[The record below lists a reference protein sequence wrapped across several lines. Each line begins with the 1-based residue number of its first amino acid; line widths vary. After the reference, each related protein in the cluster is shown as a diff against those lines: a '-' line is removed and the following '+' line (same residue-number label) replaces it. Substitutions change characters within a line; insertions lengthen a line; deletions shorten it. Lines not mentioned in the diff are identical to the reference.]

1 MRAEA
6 DVRASRRSETVR
18 EDDQRIR
25 TGPRR
30 ILDRS
35 DDFLVALRVG
45 PPPLGDDAHRRF
57 PCFAGIARPRRLI
70 GVELIRCGAAGENC
84 EREESET
91 NETANHVSSGI
102 TDVRTRSGAYWAMRT
117 LTKTST
123 PPAMTVPLTR
133 SPRSTIAAANV
144 TSGSRY
150 SNTATRETSTRSS
163 APYQNR
169 YPRAE
174 HPLARNTSAPQ
185 PTGVSCGN
193 SRQPRCTR
201 KNGVSMAAPNSIAPE
216 VARRGPR
223 SRSVACP
230 ITE

>member
-6 DVRASRRSETVR
+6 DVRASRRAETVR

-30 ILDRS
+30 ILDRE
-35 DDFLVALRVG
+35 DDFLVALRVAHH
-45 PPPLGDDAHRRF
+45 PLGDDAHRRF
-57 PCFAGIARPRRLI
+57 PCFAGIGRPRRLI
-70 GVELIRCGAAGENC
+70 GGELIRCGAAGENC

-102 TDVRTRSGAYWAMRT
+102 TDVRTRSGPYWAMWP

-150 SNTATRETSTRSS
+150 RKTAARET
-163 APYQNR
+163 
-169 YPRAE
+169 
-174 HPLARNTSAPQ
+174 
-185 PTGVSCGN
+185 
-193 SRQPRCTR
+193 CTR
-201 KNGVSMAAPNSIAPE
+201 ANPPDDH
-216 VARRGPR
+216 R
-223 SRSVACP
+223 
-230 ITE
+230 